1 MHMPILIS
9 QASILAWILDRK
21 QKLAMRGTHGTTQ
34 EGSHATALPP
44 TKPGHL
50 HQQQPHVHHLS
61 AAMAAATTGVR
72 LTTGRSN
79 VLLGGGGVNGD
90 INDKPQR
97 SLQYSPSTVRGL
109 QLPPSVEVSSVTL
122 ASSSAMHESDSDSS
136 GDEEVL
142 EEG

>member
-1 MHMPILIS
+1 MPILIS

-44 TKPGHL
+44 TKPGHQ
-50 HQQQPHVHHLS
+50 HQQPHVHHLS
-61 AAMAAATTGVR
+61 ATIAAATTGVR

-97 SLQYSPSTVRGL
+97 SLQYSSSTAPAVVASIASTASTAAVCRDL
-109 QLPPSVEVSSVTL
+109 LSHSSFL
-122 ASSSAMHESDSDSS
+122 LCDARERQRQQR
-136 GDEEVL
+136 
-142 EEG
+142 